1 MTQFMRERAFDAKII
16 GELDSENLVLCLE
29 PEGVCFA
36 ALFAESVESSR
47 RNYET
52 ISRLLLTK
60 KSKFIVLD
68 AGGGTVDLASYEV
81 VSDNPFKVKQ
91 LATPT
96 GGPYGSTQA
105 DERFMAMLGDIIGE
119 EANVLLHSR
128 YPHVALEIRRSWET
142 IKINAKK
149 DGLTSQIQLA
159 SLQSDVLTPL
169 GLSLP
174 VLISNYKASHE
185 LTPESKGATR
195 MALPMELVATFF
207 EPSIG
212 LIIECLKK
220 YRSTTPAGEATYLLL
235 AGGYSGCSF
244 LCDALS
250 SFIANNNSSE
260 SLRMFFVAK
269 PDTAIVRGAAI
280 YGTAHKDKVTH
291 RIAKYTYGE
300 ILMILYDR
308 LDREHQKRVDKIIL
322 DEDGA
327 PRIEGFITHVTV
339 GTEIPVGFTSLR
351 LCSTPL
357 FDAQEFTLSEF
368 IASPNANV
376 HFPDEE
382 GNMVTMIR

>member
-1 MTQFMRERAFDAKII
+1 MTQFMRERAFEAKII

-36 ALFAESVESSR
+36 ALFAEVESTR

-91 LATPT
+91 VATPT

-105 DERFMAMLGDIIGE
+105 DERFMAMLGDVIGE
-119 EANVLLHSR
+119 EANTLLHAK

-142 IKINAKK
+142 IKINAKR
-149 DGLTSQIQLA
+149 DGPTSQIQLA

-195 MALPMELVATFF
+195 MAIPMELVATFF

-212 LIIECLKK
+212 LIIECLEK
-220 YRSTTPAGEATYLLL
+220 YRSTTPAGEASYLLL
-235 AGGYSGCSF
+235 AGGYSGSSF

-250 SFIANNNSSE
+250 RFIANGTSSE

-269 PDTAIVRGAAI
+269 PDIAIVRGAAI

-291 RIAKYTYGE
+291 RIAKHTYG
-300 ILMILYDR
+300 ISLMILYNG
-308 LDREHQKRVDKIIL
+308 LDVEHQKRVDKIIP
-322 DEDGA
+322 DQDGA
-327 PRIEGFITHVTV
+327 QYIKGFVTLV
-339 GTEIPVGFTSLR
+339 TIGTEIPVGFTSLR
-351 LCSTPL
+351 MCSIPL
-357 FDAQEFTLSEF
+357 LDAQEFCISSFL
-368 IASPNANV
+368 ASSCPSV
-376 HFPDEE
+376 RFPDEE
-382 GNMVTMIR
+382 GNKITMI